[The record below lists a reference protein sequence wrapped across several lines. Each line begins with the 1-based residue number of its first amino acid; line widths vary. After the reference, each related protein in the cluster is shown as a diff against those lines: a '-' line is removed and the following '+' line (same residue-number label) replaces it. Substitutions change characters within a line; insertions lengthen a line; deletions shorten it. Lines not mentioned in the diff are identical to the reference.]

1 MNFVVFA
8 FVNSSKQKSC
18 EQVGRMFGRISRI
31 LILSCAVHEACGS
44 SASYLHSL
52 PSKHESANLFC
63 AGSDI
68 EASLK
73 GLAER
78 RTDIFGVE
86 ETAIGKKVGEEDQ
99 PSDEVVRRARFEAGQ
114 QPVRGGQGDCPPRNF
129 QTV

>member
-1 MNFVVFA
+1 MKHA
-8 FVNSSKQKSC
+8 GRP
-18 EQVGRMFGRISRI
+18 QVTHI
-31 LILSCAVHEACGS
+31 L
-44 SASYLHSL
+44 YLQSMKVQIF
-52 PSKHESANLFC
+52 SLFC